1 VHPDQSTS
9 HPPLRSKSNPLRFGR
24 WAAITVTLA
33 LTLSWSIL
41 GTHGVI
47 RAETPT
53 RAKPLVVFAA
63 ASLTDVLQDVS
74 NAFTAETAIE
84 VRHVFAASS
93 TLARQIENGARADI
107 FLSADQAWMDY
118 LQSRSRIDERTR
130 IDLFSNRLVIIAP
143 RTRANTR
150 TNLAPPTVRQAPDLR
165 TILRALDDPR
175 ARLTLADPRAVP
187 LGRYSQ
193 SALESLDLWERLRLR
208 IALAD
213 NARSALLL
221 VARGESPLGIVYA
234 TDAATDARV
243 QVLARL
249 SPNLYPKITYPA
261 AAVRDSVSA
270 KDPSTRTNNSAATQ
284 VYLEFL
290 QSDTAAKIFRRAGFR
305 PLSDSESATP

>member
-150 TNLAPPTVRQAPDLR
+150 TNLAPPTVRQAPDL
-165 TILRALDDPR
+165 
-175 ARLTLADPRAVP
+175 
-187 LGRYSQ
+187 
-193 SALESLDLWERLRLR
+193 WERLRLR

-290 QSDTAAKIFRRAGFR
+290 QSDAAAKIFRRAGFR